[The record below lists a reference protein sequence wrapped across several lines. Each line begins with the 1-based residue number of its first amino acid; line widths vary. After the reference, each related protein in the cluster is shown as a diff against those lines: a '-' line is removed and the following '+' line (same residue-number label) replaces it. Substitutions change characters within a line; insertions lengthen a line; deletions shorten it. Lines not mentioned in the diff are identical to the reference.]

1 MAQVAYQLAGPVQTL
16 TANVTPATGDVTI
29 SELTGNLGGA
39 KTPLFLKVTNPSA
52 TVPVYFDADTTTLS
66 VATAG
71 TIIGPLQTEFIQV
84 LNSGE
89 FQTVYL
95 AASAAS
101 SVSVYVT
108 PVTLVG
114 A

>member
-1 MAQVAYQLAGPVQTL
+1 MSAYQLAGAVQTL
-16 TANVTPATGDVTI
+16 SANATPATGDITFAEV
-29 SELTGNLGGA
+29 TGNLAGA

-52 TVPVYFDADTTTLS
+52 TVPVFFDAELTVLS

-71 TIIGPLQTEFIQV
+71 TVIGPLTTEYIQV
-84 LNSGE
+84 LNPNA
-89 FQTVYL
+89 FATVYL

-101 SVSVYVT
+101 AVSVYVT

>member
-1 MAQVAYQLAGPVQTL
+1 MAAYQLAGPVFTL
-16 TANVTPATGDVTI
+16 AADSTPATGDITTAEV
-29 SELTGNLGGA
+29 TGNLNGGQA
-39 KTPLFLKVTNPSA
+39 PLFLKVTNPSS
-52 TVPVYFDADTTTLS
+52 TVPVYFNAKTTVLS

-71 TIIGPLQTEFIQV
+71 TVIGPGQTEYIQV
-84 LNSGE
+84 ITSGA
-89 FQTVYL
+89 FQTIYV

-101 SVSVYVT
+101 AVTVYVT

>member
-1 MAQVAYQLAGPVQTL
+1 MSAYQLAGAVQTL
-16 TANVTPATGDVTI
+16 AADVTPATGDVTFA
-29 SELTGNLGGA
+29 EVAGNLAGA

-52 TVPVYFDADTTTLS
+52 TVAVFFDAKTTSLS

-71 TIIGPLQTEFIQV
+71 TVIGPGQTEFIQV
-84 LNSGE
+84 LNSGA
-89 FQTVYL
+89 FATVYL

-101 SVSVYVT
+101 AVSVYVT

-114 A
+114 